1 MIFLFFFFWSGYRME
16 KKSKCFESGRRRMG
30 IFWRGY
36 IGPEIRLIES
46 LNHGIPGAICTHLKE
61 DAGVLG

>member
-1 MIFLFFFFWSGYRME
+1 ME